1 MAVNLDDIQP
11 NVVTS
16 NLSDKIWLFYG
27 EMGTRKTSV
36 ACSFPRHILFAY
48 DIGYKLINGAN
59 AIPLQSWS
67 DFKSAVKQLDKT
79 SIKNKY
85 DVVVVD
91 TIGMAYQMCYQYMLT
106 QMGVS
111 EPGEAGA
118 YGMGWKKIR
127 NEFETTI
134 RSIAQKGYGLVML
147 AHSDEIEKE
156 DKVKKVKTTVVKI
169 DIDKRP
175 DMIIKG
181 LADFVFF
188 LHKEVKDETVDTP
201 TVYAYSQL
209 VDIDTKSRSRY
220 FNPRFEFT
228 YENLQHE
235 MELAIQKQYEVEGL
249 NMPTSF
255 ERKNYYEQ
263 PVVDFEALLKDT
275 VNMATLL
282 VDKGYT
288 EEVNKLLIDV
298 FKGQKL
304 SELIE
309 NEDNINKLQV
319 VNTSLSDL
327 KTKAR
332 V

>member
-1 MAVNLDDIQP
+1 
-11 NVVTS
+11 
-16 NLSDKIWLFYG
+16 
-27 EMGTRKTSV
+27 
-36 ACSFPRHILFAY
+36 
-48 DIGYKLINGAN
+48 
-59 AIPLQSWS
+59 
-67 DFKSAVKQLDKT
+67 
-79 SIKNKY
+79 
-85 DVVVVD
+85 
-91 TIGMAYQMCYQYMLT
+91 MAYQMCYQYMLT

-127 NEFETTI
+127 NEFETVV
-134 RSIAQKGYGLVML
+134 RSIVQKGYGLVML

-156 DKVKKVKTTVVKI
+156 DKVKKTKTTVVKI

-188 LHKEVKDETVDTP
+188 LHKEIKDGTTDVP

-220 FNPRFEFT
+220 FSPRFEFT
-228 YENLQHE
+228 YENLQFE
-235 MELAIQKQYEVEGL
+235 MEKAIQKQYEVEGKEI
-249 NMPTSF
+249 PDSF

-263 PVVDFEALLKDT
+263 PAINFADLLNDT
-275 VNMATLL
+275 
-282 VDKGYT
+282 
-288 EEVNKLLIDV
+288 
-298 FKGQKL
+298 
-304 SELIE
+304 
-309 NEDNINKLQV
+309 INKLQV

>member
-27 EMGTRKTSV
+27 EMATRKTSV
-36 ACSFPRHILFAY
+36 ACSFPHHILFAY

-59 AIPLQSWS
+59 AVPLQSWS
-67 DFKSAVKQLDKT
+67 DFKSAVKQLDKA
-79 SIKNKY
+79 SIKSKY
-85 DVVVVD
+85 DVVIID
-91 TIGMAYQMCYQYMLT
+91 TVGMAYQMCYQYMLT

-127 NEFETTI
+127 NEFETVV
-134 RSIAQKGYGLVML
+134 RSIVQKGYGLVML

-156 DKVKKVKTTVVKI
+156 DKVKKTKTTVVKI

-188 LHKEVKDETVDTP
+188 LHKEIKDGTTDVP

-220 FNPRFEFT
+220 FSPRFEFT
-228 YENLQHE
+228 YENLQLE
-235 MELAIQKQYEVEGL
+235 MEKAIQKQYEVEGKEI
-249 NMPTSF
+249 PDSF

-263 PVVDFEALLKDT
+263 PAINFADLLNDT
-275 VNMATLL
+275 ISMATVL
-282 VDKGYT
+282 VDKGYA
-288 EEVNKLLIDV
+288 EDVNKLLLDV

-304 SELIE
+304 SELVE
-309 NEDNINKLQV
+309 SDDTINKLQV
-319 VNTSLSDL
+319 VNTSLGDL
-327 KTKAR
+327 KAKAR

>member
-27 EMGTRKTSV
+27 EMATRKTSV
-36 ACSFPRHILFAY
+36 ACSFPRHLLFAY

-59 AIPLQSWS
+59 AVPLQSWS
-67 DFKSAVKQLDKT
+67 DFKSAVKQLDKA
-79 SIKNKY
+79 SIKSKY
-85 DVVVVD
+85 DVICID
-91 TIGMAYQMCYQYMLT
+91 TIGMAYQICYQYMLT

-111 EPGEAGA
+111 EPGEAG

-127 NEFETTI
+127 NEFETTV
-134 RSIAQKGYGLVML
+134 RSIVQKGYGLIML

-156 DKVKKVKTTVVKI
+156 DKVKKVKTTVIKI

-188 LHKEVKDETVDTP
+188 LHKEVKDGTADEP
-201 TVYAYSQL
+201 TVYAYTQL

-220 FNPRFEFT
+220 FSPRFEFT
-228 YENLQHE
+228 YENLQLE
-235 MELAIQKQYEVEGL
+235 MEKAIQKQYEEEGL
-249 NMPTSF
+249 QMPNSF

-263 PVVDFEALLKDT
+263 PVINFKDLLNDT
-275 VNMATLL
+275 ISTATIL
-282 VDKGYT
+282 VEKGYQ
-288 EEVNKLLIDV
+288 EDVNKLLLDV

-309 NEDNINKLQV
+309 NDDTINKLQV
-319 VNTSLSDL
+319 VNTSLNDL
-327 KTKAR
+327 KIKAR
-332 V
+332 I

>member
-1 MAVNLDDIQP
+1 MTVNLDDIQP

-249 NMPTSF
+249 NMPASF